1 MRRTARGEGWMY
13 TPHRALHDGRQVFLA
28 PAGACQFGQG
38 AGGFK
43 TNLISSFTR
52 GLSVALGGKTPKK
65 LGWAPRVRT
74 AKPKTRQKR
83 AGYAM
88 RMPGRN
94 APPVCGV
101 LRRTRPSSHFT
112 CGGAWLRGM
121 GRPLLHRGGARWP
134 RNLPNLLNGG
144 RCRISGRAAGRAGL
158 APPRSR

>member
-1 MRRTARGEGWMY
+1 MY

-74 AKPKTRQKR
+74 AKPITRQKR
-83 AGYAM
+83 AGYAI
-88 RMPGRN
+88 RMPGRTRGHGMRGI
-94 APPVCGV
+94 APHAAE
-101 LRRTRPSSHFT
+101 LAFY
-112 CGGAWLRGM
+112 LRGC
-121 GRPLLHRGGARWP
+121 L
-134 RNLPNLLNGG
+134 
-144 RCRISGRAAGRAGL
+144 AAGNGPSFASPRRCPV
-158 APPRSR
+158 APKFTKFAQWGSV